1 MNHVEVAQ
9 CHNHV
14 YSPDVLPLAR
24 FDEDGPDQILKQSHP
39 VRLFKTMNILYTT
52 CYLDVSGVTKI
63 NYDILSRISSE
74 AEIHICTTSC
84 DDSISDKWDDS
95 FKNAFREPFKLW
107 RIAPRDRY
115 KALLHYLQYHLIDI
129 IYVTHSLWLYEHA
142 ARLKQDLPQVKIVD
156 SLHVLEPYCFRGGYP
171 DISAN
176 RFVHPYID
184 ASILI
189 SRNLEDYLL
198 ENYQVDRRK
207 LHVIHNG
214 IDGTLFRSASENQ
227 DTSRV
232 RLLPDVS
239 GEMIGFIGR
248 FTDQKRP
255 LLFVDIANDLV
266 ERKPELKFYMV
277 GSGQLFDK
285 VSRRIKSHGL
295 DDRIFLLP
303 AQSDIA
309 ELLHAT
315 DVLLLPSSYEGAPLT
330 ILEALAVG
338 VPVVASD
345 VGAVREYVGS
355 RCRLVTLGRANL
367 QERQPYVSA
376 VEQSLA
382 EGKSSGELAVRHE
395 ISAVALSYRNLFFE
409 ILG

>member
-1 MNHVEVAQ
+1 
-9 CHNHV
+9 
-14 YSPDVLPLAR
+14 
-24 FDEDGPDQILKQSHP
+24 
-39 VRLFKTMNILYTT
+39 MNILYTT

-84 DDSISDKWDDS
+84 DDSISDKWDDR
-95 FKNAFREPFKLW
+95 FKNTFREPFRLW
-107 RIAPRDRY
+107 LLAPRDRY
-115 KALLHYLQYHLIDI
+115 KALLQYLYHHRIDI

-142 ARLKQDLPQVKIVD
+142 ACLKRDLPQIKIVD

-176 RFVHPYID
+176 RFVHPCID

-189 SRNLEDYLL
+189 SKNLEDYLL
-198 ENYQVDRRK
+198 KNYQVDRRK

-214 IDGTLFRSASENQ
+214 IDAALFRSASEKP
-227 DTSRV
+227 DTSRT
-232 RLLPDVS
+232 RLLHGVPT
-239 GEMIGFIGR
+239 GMIGFIGR

-255 LLFVDIANDLV
+255 LLFVDIAHDLA
-266 ERKPELKFYMV
+266 ERNSELKFYMV

-285 VSRRIKSHGL
+285 VIKRIKSHGL
-295 DDRIFLLP
+295 GDRFCMLP

-309 ELLHAT
+309 ELLRET

-345 VGAVREYVGS
+345 VGAVREYVGDK
-355 RCRLVTLGRANL
+355 CRLVTLGRANL
-367 QERQPYVSA
+367 QERQHYVSA

-382 EGKSSGELAVRHE
+382 EGRFFGELAAGHE
-395 ISAVALSYRNLFFE
+395 ISAVASSYRNLFIE

>member
-1 MNHVEVAQ
+1 
-9 CHNHV
+9 
-14 YSPDVLPLAR
+14 
-24 FDEDGPDQILKQSHP
+24 
-39 VRLFKTMNILYTT
+39 MNILYTT

-84 DDSISDKWDDS
+84 DDSISDKWDDR
-95 FKNAFREPFKLW
+95 FKNTFREPFRLW
-107 RIAPRDRY
+107 LLAPRDRY
-115 KALLHYLQYHLIDI
+115 KALLQYLYHHRIDI

-142 ARLKQDLPQVKIVD
+142 ACLKRDLPQIKIVD

-176 RFVHPYID
+176 RFVHPCID

-189 SRNLEDYLL
+189 SKNLEDYLL
-198 ENYQVDRRK
+198 KNYQVDRRK

-214 IDGTLFRSASENQ
+214 IDSALFRSASEKP
-227 DTSRV
+227 DTSRT
-232 RLLPDVS
+232 RLLHGVPT
-239 GEMIGFIGR
+239 GMIGFIGR

-255 LLFVDIANDLV
+255 LLFVDIAHDLA
-266 ERKPELKFYMV
+266 ERNSELKFYMV

-285 VSRRIKSHGL
+285 VIKRIKSHGL
-295 DDRIFLLP
+295 GDRFCMLP

-309 ELLHAT
+309 ELLRET

-345 VGAVREYVGS
+345 VGAVREYVGDK
-355 RCRLVTLGRANL
+355 CRLVTLGRANL
-367 QERQPYVSA
+367 QERQHYVSA

-382 EGKSSGELAVRHE
+382 EGRFFGELAAGHE
-395 ISAVALSYRNLFFE
+395 ISAVASSYCNLFIE

>member
-1 MNHVEVAQ
+1 MNHDEAAI

-14 YSPDVLPLAR
+14 YSPGVLPPAR
-24 FDEDGPDQILKQSHP
+24 FGQDGSYQILKQSHP

-63 NYDILSRISSE
+63 NFDILSRISSE

-107 RIAPRDRY
+107 RIALRDRY
-115 KALLHYLQYHLIDI
+115 KALLQYLQHHRIDI

-142 ARLKQDLPQVKIVD
+142 ARLKRDLPQIKIVD

-198 ENYQVDRRK
+198 KNYHVDRRK

-214 IDGTLFRSASENQ
+214 IDAALFRSASEKT
-227 DTSRV
+227 DTSRA
-232 RLLPDVS
+232 RLLPGSHS
-239 GEMIGFIGR
+239 GMIGFIGR

-255 LLFVDIANDLV
+255 LFFVDIAHDLA
-266 ERKPELKFYMV
+266 ERNSELRFYMV
-277 GSGQLFDK
+277 GSGLLMDE
-285 VSRRIKSHGL
+285 VSRRIKSYGL
-295 DDRIFLLP
+295 ADRFFLLP

-309 ELLHAT
+309 TLLYAT

-355 RCRLVTLGRANL
+355 RCRLVTLGSANL
-367 QERQPYVSA
+367 QERKHYVSA

-382 EGKSSGELAVRHE
+382 GGKSSGELAVKHE
-395 ISAVALSYRNLFFE
+395 ISAVASSYRNLFFE
-409 ILG
+409 IQG